1 LTSTKA
7 GSDIHPQKCFDQQF
21 YEMPANAT
29 VDDGAAKHSIQKLC
43 RFDGNNDM
51 LMMVGHDA
59 SLTGKIDL
67 FPANVNKI
75 GKLKEWRINYTGAFS
90 AIWQQYKGLKQA

>member
-7 GSDIHPQKCFDQQF
+7 GSDIHPQKCFDQPF

-29 VDDGAAKHSIQKLC
+29 VDNVAAKHSVQKLC
-43 RFDGNNDM
+43 SFDGNNDM
-51 LMMVGHDA
+51 LVIVGHDA

-67 FPANVNKI
+67 FPANVNNWKAE
-75 GKLKEWRINYTGAFS
+75 GMKDKLYWSFLGDFDRNTKA
-90 AIWQQYKGLKQA
+90 

>member
-1 LTSTKA
+1 
-7 GSDIHPQKCFDQQF
+7 
-21 YEMPANAT
+21 MPANAT
-29 VDDGAAKHSIQKLC
+29 VDDVAAKHSVQKLC

-51 LMMVGHDA
+51 LVMIGHDA

-75 GKLKEWRINYTGAFS
+75 GKLKE
-90 AIWQQYKGLKQA
+90 